1 MKFTTEHNLVN
12 DHYSL
17 VSIDS
22 TADNQLKVLGLD
34 TSLIKIGDE
43 YKVGDVILRVVG
55 NDISLSEAIN
65 KGEVPV
71 NEGGVV
77 VEVLSKGNTDQND
90 FVMTNRNCG
99 SLFVGDIQSLFVDET
114 PNRMVAKMC
123 LKEDLLISEVKDLVK
138 ERYNLK

>member
-17 VSIDS
+17 VSID
-22 TADNQLKVLGLD
+22 TNAENQLKVLGLD

-55 NDISLSEAIN
+55 NDLSFNDSIN
-65 KGEVPV
+65 AGEIPV

-90 FVMTNRNCG
+90 FVMINRNCG
-99 SLFVGDIQSLFVDET
+99 SLFVGDIQGIFVDET

-123 LKEDLLISEVKDLVK
+123 MKEDLLINEVKDSVK